1 MDEKRLTELAN
12 AIEDIYIGWE
22 VDTISYIAEKLK
34 VIGNMSP
41 AELQTFNNLAEAKRD
56 TEVLFKKLS
65 KASEKSVAEVKKMY
79 GETIASLHEDKRA
92 LFDYRGKEFLPLDQN
107 AWLKSFV
114 EAYAR
119 TSAETM
125 INITQTETIGFVGT
139 NGFASLEKTLYN
151 ELGKATISAR
161 TGGTTFH
168 TSVMNAIERLGGSGA
183 RIQYQNIT
191 RRLDSVVR
199 QNVLWGVNQAADE
212 YEREIG
218 EELDCDGIEI
228 DYHAY
233 SRPSHMFMQGK
244 QYSIKGERLIG
255 GKRYPD
261 AERAGVLKAL
271 SDYGCRHIA
280 SRIICG
286 ISEPVYSD
294 KELKTLKKRDEKT
307 FDINGEKKSGYECTQ
322 IMRKLETE
330 VRKEKVTLEGLKA
343 GAASKDA
350 LKKHRDRIAE
360 FKNKHQQIADLIGD
374 KVDNTRMEI
383 RIAK

>member
-12 AIEDIYIGWE
+12 AIEDIYTGWE
-22 VDTISYIAEKLK
+22 VDTITYIAEKLK

-56 TEVLFKKLS
+56 TEILFKKLS

-92 LFDYRGKEFLPLDQN
+92 LFDYRGKEFLPLDKN
-107 AWLKSFV
+107 AWFKSLV
-114 EAYAR
+114 EAYAK

-125 INITQTETIGFVGT
+125 LNITKTEAIGFVGA
-139 NGFASLEKTLYN
+139 NGFATLEETLYN

-161 TGGTTFH
+161 TGGTTFR
-168 TSVMNAIERLGGSGA
+168 TSVMNAIERLGGSGV
-183 RIQYQNIT
+183 RIKYQNIK

-212 YEREIG
+212 YEREVG
-218 EELDCDGIEI
+218 EELGCDGIEI

-233 SRPSHMFMQGK
+233 SRPSHTFMQGQ

-261 AERAGVLKAL
+261 AERAGVFKAL
-271 SDYGCRHIA
+271 DDYGCRHIA
-280 SRIICG
+280 SQIICG
-286 ISEPVYSD
+286 VSVPAYTD
-294 KELKTLKKRDEKT
+294 AELAKLKKKDEKT
-307 FDINGEKKSGYECTQ
+307 FEIGDKVLSGYDALQ
-322 IMRKLETE
+322 VMRRIETE

-343 GAASKDA
+343 AAASKDA
-350 LKKHRDRIAE
+350 LKKHRNRIAE
-360 FKNKHQQIADLIGD
+360 FQKKHQEIADLIGD

-383 RIAK
+383 RVAK